1 MLAISPLSSNKD
13 ENNNGG
19 TTMAEGNFS
28 MGTDDFPD
36 FSGANLLDSIDFD
49 ELFMGMHDG
58 DVLPDLEMDPE
69 LLAEFSLSS
78 GGYDDSTSE
87 ANNSPSSGMS
97 TENNVISPMDDASFD
112 AAIYQGNYNNDDVV
126 SLVLEEESM
135 EKHDQS
141 PGFMSNK
148 TPEEVE
154 IVSKNDAKSE
164 SATTMTKIS
173 SSKESHKGKKSKSGA
188 NNNNHHHGKRKTKVT
203 N

>member
-1 MLAISPLSSNKD
+1 
-13 ENNNGG
+13 
-19 TTMAEGNFS
+19 MAEGNFS